1 MNKPLRFVLARLAE
15 PSSYAGL
22 GTVLTLL
29 GVAAPEPLLQS
40 GVLLAAGAAGVAAF
54 FLKERAS

>member
-1 MNKPLRFVLARLAE
+1 LARLAE